1 VHDAGRPAAPDTPWP
16 ADAQEVGR
24 IADAWG
30 VRGWIKV
37 QPYSSDPQA
46 LVSARRWFLKSAEAT
61 GRPPS
66 AASAPLPR
74 SIDIGQVRPHGD
86 MLVAKPAQSADRSS
100 AEALRGAR
108 IFVAR
113 SAFPATPDDEYYW
126 VDLIGLAV
134 VNRQGVRL
142 GSVAGL
148 IDTGPQSVLQVR
160 AERPDEIQA
169 ECLIPFVSAYVDA
182 VDLERRRITVD
193 WQLDF

>member
-1 VHDAGRPAAPDTPWP
+1 VLAAGRPAAPDTPWP

-24 IADAWG
+24 IVDAWG

-46 LVSARRWFLKSAEAT
+46 LVSAGRWFLKSAEAA
-61 GRPPS
+61 GRLPS
-66 AASAPLPR
+66 PASPPLPT
-74 SIDIGQVRPHGD
+74 SIEVNQVRPHGD
-86 MLVAKPAQSADRSS
+86 MLVAKPVHSADRGS

-142 GSVAGL
+142 GRVAGL

-160 AERPDEIQA
+160 AEGPDEGGG

-182 VDLERRRITVD
+182 VDLRQRCITVD